1 MQEFI
6 TDKRMFKAGM
16 LRIVMKMRKEKDT
29 SFDGCFSAV
38 TKELRLEPDQFR
50 SYVTSHM
57 PEMMA
62 SVKTQGK
69 RIYWEM

>member
-1 MQEFI
+1 MQEYI
-6 TDKRMFKAGM
+6 TDERMFQAGM
-16 LRIVMKMRKEKDT
+16 LRIVMKMRKEKNS
-29 SFDGCFSAV
+29 SFDASFSAV
-38 TKELRLEPDQFR
+38 AKELRLEPQAFR